1 MASGGSVIAVK
12 YDGGVF
18 MAADTLLSYGSLAKQ
33 TNIPRMAVIGNAT
46 IIGFSGDYADFQDAT
61 KDLKNEVLD
70 AQMLED
76 RVTHGPKQLFSLL
89 HRTVYGKRSNFEPW
103 QCQFTV
109 MGWDKEAGEAF
120 LGGMDSIGTKWT
132 GDCVSTGYGGH
143 ICLPLLRKAIEGKK
157 KATGN
162 PNALLTRDEAI
173 AVLEDC
179 MKGLFY
185 RECRAVN
192 RFQVS
197 EAKADRVNIGD
208 PKVLE
213 TNWEYSGY
221 AFEKTAIIK

>member
-1 MASGGSVIAVK
+1 MASGGSVIGVK

-18 MAADTLLSYGSLAKQ
+18 LAADTLLSYGSLAKQ
-33 TNIPRMAVIGNAT
+33 TNIPRMALLGHSTVL
-46 IIGFSGDYADFQDAT
+46 GFSGDYADFQDAT
-61 KDLKNEVLD
+61 KEMKNEILD

-76 RVTHGPKQLFSLL
+76 GVIHGPKEIFSLL

-109 MGWDKEAGEAF
+109 MGWDKNDGAF
-120 LGGMDSIGTKWT
+120 LGGVDSIGTKWS

-143 ICLPLLRKAIEGKK
+143 ICLPLLRKAIAEKQK
-157 KATGN
+157 RAGN
-162 PNALLTRDEAI
+162 PKALLSRDEAV

-179 MKGLFY
+179 MRGLFY
-185 RECRAVN
+185 RECRAAN

-197 EAKADRVNIGD
+197 EATESSVKIGE

-213 TNWEYSGY
+213 TNWEYKGY